1 MKNTRLT
8 ESDLNRIV
16 KKVLNEQ
23 EISGDIKNG
32 AKQLIGK
39 TVKVLD
45 RGKNALT
52 MFGIFKITNATPNNK
67 QSNMLGLS
75 LTLNRLTNEYGDDV
89 NDSAKYYLDGK
100 CYGKE
105 FKFNEMSRSKN
116 GQYVDLKGKIPT
128 KRLTEHLTNNWCS
141 LYNPNAKNI

>member
-1 MKNTRLT
+1 MKKTRLT
-8 ESDLNRIV
+8 EVDLNRIV
-16 KKVLNEQ
+16 KRVLNEQ
-23 EISGDIKNG
+23 ELSGDIKNG

-39 TVKVLD
+39 NVKVLN
-45 RGKNALT
+45 RGKNGLT
-52 MFGIFKITNATPNNK
+52 MFGIFKISNATPNNK

-75 LTLNRLTNEYGDDV
+75 LTLNRLTDEYGDNV

-116 GQYVDLKGKIPT
+116 GQYVDLKGNIPS